1 VSFGII
7 IIVKFKDDKM
17 KNQIRVSIRN
27 LIEFVL
33 RSGDIDNSFMSMSR
47 ALEGTKAHQKVQ
59 KSYGPEYKKEVTL
72 KHSINYDDFLIQLE
86 GRADG
91 IFESPEEVI
100 IDEIKSTTK
109 DLEDIEEDYNE
120 LHWAQGKAYGYIY
133 CYQNNLYSITVQLTY
148 FHIETEEIKTFQR
161 KFTFK
166 ELEEFFLPIVDEY
179 IKWARTTF
187 YWGEI
192 REKSIKK
199 LDFPFES
206 YRKGQRELAVAVYKT
221 IEEGK
226 KLFVQAP
233 TGIGKTISTLF
244 PSIKSMGEG
253 LTSKIFYLTAKTI
266 TREVPIASMDLMK
279 TKGLRAKTLV
289 VTAKEKI
296 CLNDAVKCNPRD
308 CKFAK
313 GHYDRVND
321 AIMDMFENE
330 DLVTREEVISY
341 AFKHNVCPFEFTLDF
356 SLWAD
361 VIICDYNYVFD
372 PQVYLKRFFENPK
385 EDYVFLIDEAH
396 NLVDRSREMF
406 SAEINKSSLLDISN
420 IFKES
425 HPNIYKAINKVNSII
440 NKVKRDLNIDGEY
453 YQREEIIDLY
463 YPIKRLITNLE
474 PWLVEEKNHE
484 EYERVLDLYFNLM
497 TFIKISDLYDDHYV
511 TYIREE
517 AKDIIIKLFCVDS
530 SYLLKE
536 ALLRGRSS
544 IFFSAT
550 LTPMD
555 YHMDLLGGDKN
566 DYNILLSSPFPRENL
581 CLLVAANIS
590 TRYKDRERTYE
601 DVVKYIESFISA
613 KKGNYLIFFPSYAYM
628 KKIHELLLGRN
639 KDLNIIVQES
649 NMTEVEREEFLQNF
663 EEDNIIGLA
672 VMGGI
677 FSEGIDL
684 VGDKLI
690 GAVIVGVGLP
700 QICFE
705 RDIIK
710 DYFQHHLGEGFEYA
724 YVYPG
729 INKVLQAAGRVIRSP
744 QDKGA
749 VLLIDDRYGTPKY
762 KSLFPKEWKG
772 YINIWNVGQ
781 MVAELEKFW

>member
-1 VSFGII
+1 VSFDII
-7 IIVKFKDDKM
+7 VIVKFKDDKM

-27 LIEFVL
+27 LIELIL
-33 RSGDIDNSFMSMSR
+33 RTGDIDNSFMSMSR

-59 KSYGPEYKKEVTL
+59 KSYGPEYTKEVTL
-72 KHSINYDDFLIQLE
+72 KHSISYDDFLIQLE
-86 GRADG
+86 GRVDG
-91 IFESPEEVI
+91 IFESPDEII

-120 LHWAQGKAYGYIY
+120 LHWAQAKAYGYIY
-133 CYQNNLYSITVQLTY
+133 CHDKNLESIIIQLTY
-148 FHIETEEIKTFQR
+148 FHIETEEMKIFKR
-161 KFTFK
+161 EYSFK
-166 ELEEFFLPIVDEY
+166 ELEDFFLPIVDKY
-179 IKWARTTF
+179 IEWARITF

-192 REKSIKK
+192 REESIKE
-199 LDFPFES
+199 LNFPFPT

-226 KLFVQAP
+226 KLFAQAP
-233 TGIGKTISTLF
+233 TGIGKTMSTLF

-266 TREVPIASMDLMK
+266 TREVPIASVDLMK
-279 TKGLRAKTLV
+279 SLGLRAKTLV
-289 VTAKEKI
+289 ITAKEKI
-296 CLNDAVKCNPRD
+296 CLNDEVKCNPRD

-313 GHYDRVND
+313 GHYDRVNN

-330 DLVTREEVISY
+330 DLITREVVLSY
-341 AFKHNVCPFEFTLDF
+341 ARKHNVCPFEFTLDF

-361 VIICDYNYVFD
+361 IVICDYNYVFD

-385 EDYVFLIDEAH
+385 ENYVFLIDEAH

-406 SAEINKSSLLDISN
+406 SAEINKRGFLDIRD
-420 IFKES
+420 IFKEEY
-425 HPNIYKAINKVNSII
+425 PNIYKAINRVNSII
-440 NKVKRDLNIDGEY
+440 NKLKKDLNIDGEY
-453 YQREEIIDLY
+453 YQKEEIIDFY
-463 YPIKRLITNLE
+463 YPIKKLITNLE
-474 PWLVEEKNHE
+474 PWLIEEKKHE
-484 EYERVLDLYFNLM
+484 DYEKVLELYFNLL
-497 TFIKISDLYDDHYV
+497 TFLKISDLYDDHYV
-511 TYIREE
+511 TYIKEE
-517 AKDIIIKLFCVDS
+517 YNDIIVKLYCVDS

-550 LTPMD
+550 LTPLD
-555 YHMDLLGGDKN
+555 YHIDLLGGDKK
-566 DYNILLSSPFPRENL
+566 DYDIRLNSPFPRENL
-581 CLLVAANIS
+581 CLLLANNIS
-590 TRYKDRERTYE
+590 TRYKDRERTYL
-601 DVVKYIESFISA
+601 DIVKYIEAFISA
-613 KKGNYLIFFPSYAYM
+613 KKGNYFIFFPSYVYM
-628 KKIHELLLGRN
+628 KNIYDLILERN
-639 KDLNIIVQES
+639 DDLNIIIQES
-649 NMTEVEREEFLQNF
+649 NMTEVEREEFLQKF
-663 EEDNIIGLA
+663 DEENLIAFA

-710 DYFQHHLGEGFEYA
+710 DYFQHNLGEGFEYA

-744 QDKGA
+744 EDRGA
-749 VLLIDDRYGTPKY
+749 ILLIDDRYGTNKY
-762 KSLFPKEWKG
+762 LSLLPRQWFG
-772 YINIWNVGQ
+772 YKNIRNLDQ
-781 MVAELEKFW
+781 MKRILEKFW